1 MLTTGRGSIAQI
13 HYTGEEAAGEIN
25 KLLSAVVS
33 NAPPDRD
40 HMLTHAAGRE
50 RRRL

>member
-1 MLTTGRGSIAQI
+1 MLATGRGSIAQV

-33 NAPPDRD
+33 LPLPRCRPS
-40 HMLTHAAGRE
+40 LTAYTGGE
-50 RRRL
+50 RR

>member
-1 MLTTGRGSIAQI
+1 MFATGRGSIAQI

-33 NAPPDRD
+33 NNPRSHRSP
-40 HMLTHAAGRE
+40 LTRV
-50 RRRL
+50 

>member
-1 MLTTGRGSIAQI
+1 MLATGRGSIAQI

-33 NAPPDRD
+33 PALSRWIADWC
-40 HMLTHAAGRE
+40 
-50 RRRL
+50 